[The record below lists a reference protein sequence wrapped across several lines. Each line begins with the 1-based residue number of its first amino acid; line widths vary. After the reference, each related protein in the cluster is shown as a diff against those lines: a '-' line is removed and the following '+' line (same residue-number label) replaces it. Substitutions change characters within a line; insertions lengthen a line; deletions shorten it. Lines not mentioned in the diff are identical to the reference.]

1 MSKVCVQCALCQQE
15 LTDALSDCIHDDR
28 VHLSLV
34 DPLCIPIMVSW
45 HGLPFLSSLLR
56 HLSLHFQFVVF
67 ILFLQLVIGP
77 LHEAVCSPLH
87 SKSLTFFCRASCSQ
101 YHPAVWMSMPLVCRY
116 LERGDIFSNID
127 RPVWAVKIV
136 LYLEQSLC

>member
-67 ILFLQLVIGP
+67 ILFLQLVSGQSCLQP
-77 LHEAVCSPLH
+77 SPQQVPHIL
-87 SKSLTFFCRASCSQ
+87 L
-101 YHPAVWMSMPLVCRY
+101 
-116 LERGDIFSNID
+116 
-127 RPVWAVKIV
+127 
-136 LYLEQSLC
+136 QSLVFPIPSRCQDVHATGL